1 MKVNQFY
8 NKNQF
13 LIIDKGVKYFQSYD
27 SMIAKIENGAL
38 TLGMD
43 WDYSKT
49 TLKHLYLFIND
60 YLLKYFI
67 DEKIEKAMKS
77 NNKRKAIELLL
88 NNHIYYDEVL

>member
-1 MKVNQFY
+1 MKVYQFY

-13 LIIDKGVKYFQSYD
+13 LIIDKDVKYFQSYN
-27 SMIAKIENGAL
+27 SMIAKIEHGTL
-38 TLGMD
+38 TLGID

-88 NNHIYYDEVL
+88 NNHIYYDECL